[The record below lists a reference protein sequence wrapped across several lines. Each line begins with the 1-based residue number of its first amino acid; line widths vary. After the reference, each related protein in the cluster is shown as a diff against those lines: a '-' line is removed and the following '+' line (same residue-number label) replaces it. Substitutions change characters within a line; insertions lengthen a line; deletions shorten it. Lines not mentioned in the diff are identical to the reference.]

1 MTGRAAFGIV
11 AISVAD
17 LRREPRHAAELRSQL
32 LLGETV
38 TIDAE
43 RAGGQWLRVTG
54 LEDGYS
60 GWMRGWA
67 VVRVGQAAARRWRTR
82 ASARVVQPL
91 ETLLTDVAPRL
102 PVMPVF
108 LGSRLELMGV
118 ARGRARVRLPDGRT
132 ASLPARSIRPAGR
145 PPTTLRQRLAS
156 LTGVPYLW
164 GGRTPAGFD
173 CSGFT
178 QVVLAEQG
186 ISLPRDARDQYR
198 AARRLR
204 RGEAGQP
211 GDLVFFSRAGEPVSH
226 VGILTERGTYVHCR
240 GAVREASL
248 DPGSPLC
255 EKDLLAQFQGIRRP
269 VQSQP

>member
-11 AISVAD
+11 ALSVAD

-60 GWMRGWA
+60 GWMRDWA
-67 VVRVGQAAARRWRTR
+67 VVRVSRGSVRRWRTR
-82 ASARVVQPL
+82 ARARVVQPL
-91 ETLLTDVAPRL
+91 ETLHTDVSPRL
-102 PVMPVF
+102 AVMPVF
-108 LGSRLELMGV
+108 LGSRLELLGV
-118 ARGRARVRLPDGRT
+118 AKGRARVRLPDGRT
-132 ASLPARSIRPAGR
+132 ASLPARSIRAGAK
-145 PPTTLRQRLAS
+145 PPTTLRRRLAS
-156 LTGVPYLW
+156 LAGVPYLW

-178 QVVLAEQG
+178 QVVLGEQG

-204 RGEAGQP
+204 RDEAGQP
-211 GDLVFFSRAGEPVSH
+211 GDLVFFARAAEPVSH
-226 VGILTERGTYVHCR
+226 VGILTDRGTYVHCR

-248 DPGSPLC
+248 DPVSPLC
-255 EKDLLAQFQGIRRP
+255 ERDLLAQFRGIGRP
-269 VQSQP
+269 VQGRS